1 MEITY
6 SPRALYLAELKLLKR
21 IIAEKEKQANRR
33 IKFSHFLIIGTVGM
47 ICAYIAV
54 KVPESFWT
62 FLFGTLGVLAFAFIM
77 FMPYE
82 IYKLT
87 KTHKLVLN
95 QINTII
101 DKGVV
106 HTCRISAERIAIAP
120 EYEDEGNLYIIELNK
135 NEVLYLW
142 DGEYNL
148 NKIFP
153 CLEFEIYDNTFYEC
167 THIQIYPLSDKTKPI
182 KIDKKAKWD
191 YMMKFGVPG
200 NLEIHKIAFDETLKQ
215 FQIVTY
221 LNLKKT

>member
-6 SPRALYLAELKLLKR
+6 SPRDIYPAELKLLKR
-21 IIAEKEKQANRR
+21 IIAEKKKQVNKR
-33 IKFSHFLIIGTVGM
+33 IKFAHFLIIGTVGI
-47 ICAYIAV
+47 ICVYIAV

-62 FLFGTLGVLAFAFIM
+62 FLFGTLGVLAFAFIA
-77 FMPYE
+77 FAPYE

-135 NEVLYLW
+135 SEVLYLW
-142 DGEYNL
+142 DAEYNL

-153 CLEFEIYDNTFYEC
+153 CLEFEIYDKPFYEC
-167 THIQIYPLSDKTKPI
+167 TNMQIYPLSDRTKPI

-191 YMMKFGVPG
+191 YMKKFGVPG
-200 NLEIHKIAFDETLKQ
+200 NLEIRKIALAETLKQ
-215 FQIVTY
+215 H
-221 LNLKKT
+221 